1 MNKSKYEKMYRDT
14 LLVKENLKDIID
26 GKSTVKE
33 VAEILG
39 VGYQTLSLGNVS
51 IKDIYKALGY
61 TQDDIESLVEE
72 SMSPLEKLL
81 SRVFPVAK
89 GKGILIDTVEAE
101 DAILLML
108 ETKLSKEEFDVI
120 KSRFGFDG
128 KEPKTLSEVGK
139 TIGIIPERVRQIE
152 AKALRKLRHP
162 NNSRYLEAVVIGDVG
177 EVEDVVTFNNKLA
190 ETQAELEK
198 VRAENL
204 YLKKVLHS
212 NPEIDI
218 ECGVLSE
225 TYLETPI
232 EDIELSVRTYNCLK
246 RSGKNTLGDMSS
258 MTIDE
263 LKNIRGINESSIVE
277 VESLLKQRGLS
288 LLVD

>member
-26 GKSTVKE
+26 GKNTVKE

-39 VGYQTLSLGNVS
+39 MGYQTLSLGNVN

-81 SRVFPVAK
+81 SRAFPSVK
-89 GKGILIDTVEAE
+89 GVLIDTVEAE

-108 ETKLSKEEFDVI
+108 ENKLTKEEFDVI
-120 KSRFGFDG
+120 KSRYGLDD
-128 KEPKTLSEVGK
+128 KEPKTLSEIGK
-139 TIGIIPERVRQIE
+139 AMGMKPERVRQIE
-152 AKALRKLRHP
+152 AKVLRKLIHP
-162 NNSRYLEAVVIGDVG
+162 NNSHYLKAVVIGEVG
-177 EVEDVVTFNNKLA
+177 ELEDVEDFNNELA
-190 ETQAELEK
+190 RTRVELEK

-246 RSGKNTLGDMSS
+246 RAGKNTLGDISS

-263 LKNIRGINESSIVE
+263 LKNIRGVNESSIIE

-288 LLVD
+288 LLID